1 MSEKVSVNTS
11 VKEAAIVILVDLRL
25 ETVRKSSNEFEAEI
39 RQALEKCLEKIPGL
53 AVKDVIVVE
62 EYYQT

>member
-1 MSEKVSVNTS
+1 LSEKVSVDTG

-25 ETVRKSSNEFEAEI
+25 EAVRKSSSELEAEI
-39 RQALEKCLEKIPGL
+39 RQALEKGLVKIPGL

-62 EYYQT
+62 EYY